1 MANSSIITLTDR
13 NFKELLFQDPKPNVA
28 VVDFWAEWCSPCKV
42 MGSLLEK
49 LVAQEPDISFF
60 QLNVD
65 EYPETANEYLIRTLP
80 TLLIFKNGELMQ
92 TFTGVLG
99 EEQLRTEIEFYL

>member
-1 MANSSIITLTDR
+1 MANSSILTLTDH

-28 VVDFWAEWCSPCKV
+28 VVDFWAEWCGPCKV
-42 MGSLLEK
+42 MGSILEK
-49 LVAQEPDISFF
+49 LVVQEPDISFF

-65 EYPETANEYLIRTLP
+65 EYPKTANEYLVRSLP

-92 TFTGVLG
+92 TLTGVLE
-99 EEQLRTEIEFYL
+99 EEQLRSEIECYL